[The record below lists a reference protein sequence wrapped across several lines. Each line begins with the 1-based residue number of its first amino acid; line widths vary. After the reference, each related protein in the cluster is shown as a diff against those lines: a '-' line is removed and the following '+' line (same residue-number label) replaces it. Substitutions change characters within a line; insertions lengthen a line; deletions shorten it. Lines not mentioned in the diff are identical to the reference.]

1 MVRLGL
7 LLLGSDFI
15 RRRWRVLAIGG
26 ALWALL
32 GVAIFIDALDGVT
45 YFPMHVFGYLLLVE
59 AVVTLAVS
67 SPRPGT
73 PSVLR
78 KVRGVVFLILGLL
91 IIDPHHAASVIL
103 AMLFGV
109 AFLADGGFR
118 MVAALVVRFRG
129 WPISLLTGVLEV
141 VFAIFMF
148 EPYPTFYAGTVP
160 YCIGMGIFLSGCG
173 LLRQAWRMKRLPDNA
188 ALSLL
193 LAQGVPLPDAVL
205 APEPSV
211 MPNGD
216 LVVHVWTPAGSADDV
231 VPHPLVDRYIAA
243 VDAKGVISTGHA
255 ALECAPDVYASHYP
269 AVEIDR
275 STGDFTQML
284 RATAINNVAGKFQPS
299 YAQEAEGWCESTVEV
314 RFDQYD
320 HGRLLAFWKR
330 YRDDSTYNLTSRN
343 CSSTVAH
350 CLEAALEGALAVR
363 GAGYGTF
370 LRTMMNPELWVA
382 AQLRKRAEAM
392 AWTPGLVL
400 DYARALKAAVHPM
413 PLGWTTLLASSRRLY
428 RYAQMTY
435 RGEPIRNVDAI
446 GDGGSP
452 GKERKRSVE

>member
-91 IIDPHHAASVIL
+91 IIDPHRAASVIL